1 MESVIFSIFNGLL
14 YGMLLFMLSSGLTLI
29 FSMMGILNFAHAA
42 FFMLGAY
49 FAYYLTGGLSV
60 VLGAAFGGS
69 GGELIG
75 FLIALVVGPLLVGVI
90 GGLVQRFGL
99 RYVHRFGHV
108 AELLFTFGLFLLIE
122 ELVQMF
128 FGKVGKNYEIP
139 ELLKF
144 TALSWGGLDYQFYRL
159 FMLLVA
165 VGIFVGL
172 FLMMTRT
179 RVGLIIRAALTHPH
193 TAAQLGHN
201 VPQVFMYT
209 FATGCALA
217 GVAGVIGGNVL
228 GTEPAMAVQLG
239 PIVFVVIVIGGLGS
253 LNGALV
259 ASLFI
264 GILNDLSISQ
274 DWKFAALFE
283 WFGVDVATAQGVM
296 SDLVGLS
303 TAKLAPVVPYLLL
316 VLVLI
321 FRPSGLLGTP
331 EVEKV

>member
-1 MESVIFSIFNGLL
+1 MEAVIFSIFNGLL
-14 YGMLLFMLSSGLTLI
+14 YGLLLFMLSSGLTLI

-49 FAYYLTGGLSV
+49 FAFYVTGGLAT
-60 VLGAAFGGS
+60 VLGPMIGGPS
-69 GGELIG
+69 GNLIG

-90 GGLVQRFGL
+90 GGLVQRYGL
-99 RYVHRFGHV
+99 RFVHRFGHV

-128 FGKVGKNYEIP
+128 FGKVGKNYQIP
-139 ELLKF
+139 ELLNFAAF
-144 TALSWGGLDYQFYRL
+144 TWRGLDYNFYKL
-159 FMLLVA
+159 FNLVVA

-172 FLMMTRT
+172 FLIMTRT

-193 TAAQLGHN
+193 TTAQLGHD
-201 VPQVFMYT
+201 VPKVFMWT
-209 FATGCALA
+209 FGAGCALA
-217 GVAGVIGGNVL
+217 GVAGVIGGNIL

-253 LNGALV
+253 LEGALI

-264 GILNDLSISQ
+264 GILNDLSVSL
-274 DWKFAALFE
+274 DFKLSALLE
-283 WFGVDVATAQGVM
+283 KLGVDVLGAEGVM
-296 SDLVGLS
+296 ADLVNLS
-303 TAKLAPVVPYLLL
+303 SAKLAPVMPYILL

-321 FRPSGLLGTP
+321 FRPRGLFGQRD
-331 EVEKV
+331 V